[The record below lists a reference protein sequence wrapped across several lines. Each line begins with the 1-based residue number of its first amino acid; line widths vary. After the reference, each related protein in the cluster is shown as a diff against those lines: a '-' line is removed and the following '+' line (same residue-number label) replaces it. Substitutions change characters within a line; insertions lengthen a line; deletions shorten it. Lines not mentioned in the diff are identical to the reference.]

1 MLDQGR
7 QGHHILQ
14 GHPVHHLDVVVSDQL
29 GGGDRSEATVGKLT
43 SDPSVKD
50 LGWGGV
56 RGSAGLAGNKLST
69 QTCRPVQLLH
79 LFGVGSLQ
87 ELVQVVF
94 S

>member
-29 GGGDRSEATVGKLT
+29 GGGDRSEATVANLT

-50 LGWGGV
+50 LGWEGV
-56 RGSAGLAGNKLST
+56 KGLS
-69 QTCRPVQLLH
+69 
-79 LFGVGSLQ
+79 
-87 ELVQVVF
+87 
-94 S
+94 